1 MPTIN
6 SIIVSLTFIKLVHS
20 IATTD
25 LRSKKTT
32 RYSYKRC
39 HNFEEYC
46 IWIGQATKEEVCKSN
61 STFFA
66 LKRFIWDDEL
76 GDDEPIQFLLL
87 LSKVLSKKK
96 S

>member
-1 MPTIN
+1 MHNLQKSFTEKARSRREDVNFKTFKIVSLPTIN
-6 SIIVSLTFIKLVHS
+6 SIIVSLTFITLAHS

-46 IWIGQATKEEVCKSN
+46 I
-61 STFFA
+61 
-66 LKRFIWDDEL
+66 
-76 GDDEPIQFLLL
+76 
-87 LSKVLSKKK
+87 
-96 S
+96 